1 MFAYV
6 WSYWKKYRT
15 VMVSFEALHSAKES
29 VSPGFTQITMQ
40 NSQLLL
46 HHHADMNA
54 AMFPAMIITD

>member
-1 MFAYV
+1 
-6 WSYWKKYRT
+6 
-15 VMVSFEALHSAKES
+15 MVSFEALHSAKES